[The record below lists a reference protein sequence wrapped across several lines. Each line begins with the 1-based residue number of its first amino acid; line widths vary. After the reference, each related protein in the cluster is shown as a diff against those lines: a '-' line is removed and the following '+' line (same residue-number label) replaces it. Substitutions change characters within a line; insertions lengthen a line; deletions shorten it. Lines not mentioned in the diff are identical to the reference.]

1 MTRDC
6 HKMDSRTD
14 PLKHPKK
21 AQMPDDGAA
30 CSADMFRVFFHRK
43 AVCGLKYLETKL
55 IVESEDWRVF
65 CLNQGYL
72 DLWQQV
78 FCISPARGFV
88 MELKWFEDFLS
99 VSHCYSFTR
108 AASERNITQSALSRR
123 IRQLEEWLGV
133 VLFDRKTYPIRLTP
147 EGEEFL
153 HVAHATVFS
162 MTRLRRSFRAKAHE
176 TDVTV

>member
-1 MTRDC
+1 M
-6 HKMDSRTD
+6 
-14 PLKHPKK
+14 
-21 AQMPDDGAA
+21 
-30 CSADMFRVFFHRK
+30 
-43 AVCGLKYLETKL
+43 LKYGG
-55 IVESEDWRVF
+55 
-65 CLNQGYL
+65 CL

-78 FCISPARGFV
+78 FGISPARGFV

>member
-1 MTRDC
+1 
-6 HKMDSRTD
+6 
-14 PLKHPKK
+14 
-21 AQMPDDGAA
+21 
-30 CSADMFRVFFHRK
+30 
-43 AVCGLKYLETKL
+43 
-55 IVESEDWRVF
+55 
-65 CLNQGYL
+65 
-72 DLWQQV
+72 
-78 FCISPARGFV
+78 

-99 VSHCYSFTR
+99 VSPCYSFTR